1 MLLKSRVFFILALWV
16 VLGGMAVDKCSA
28 QSGQWVP
35 ADSTGTPYAGQSS
48 FSIYDCAHVVS
59 GGTSVYGD
67 PPFEIPST
75 WQYYGP
81 EAGALPTAGGYTGVD
96 AWLVGQGL
104 PYSVYLNATDTITGT
119 PF

>member
-1 MLLKSRVFFILALWV
+1 
-16 VLGGMAVDKCSA
+16 MARSEV
-28 QSGQWVP
+28 WR
-35 ADSTGTPYAGQSS
+35 
-48 FSIYDCAHVVS
+48 HMRNL
-59 GGTSVYGD
+59 
-67 PPFEIPST
+67 ST